1 MKEFCFGSFPVIL
14 DIVREWMRGAQYS
27 HDVPFEVLE
36 HLQGLGQI
44 AAGFALGKCKFL
56 AESHN
61 VKSFEIALGLDGY
74 DLPQHQLHLGDVV
87 TPFVSPHTCTKE

>member
-44 AAGFALGKCKFL
+44 AAGFALRAIL
-56 AESHN
+56 RAR
-61 VKSFEIALGLDGY
+61 ILILDGTGRPY
-74 DLPQHQLHLGDVV
+74 
-87 TPFVSPHTCTKE
+87 

>member
-1 MKEFCFGSFPVIL
+1 MGADTVQSSKFLGLSSVSPGAAGRGLPGENFCFGSFPVIL

-27 HDVPFEVLE
+27 HDVSFEVLE

-56 AESHN
+56 SLSKKPA
-61 VKSFEIALGLDGY
+61 
-74 DLPQHQLHLGDVV
+74 
-87 TPFVSPHTCTKE
+87 TTRRR